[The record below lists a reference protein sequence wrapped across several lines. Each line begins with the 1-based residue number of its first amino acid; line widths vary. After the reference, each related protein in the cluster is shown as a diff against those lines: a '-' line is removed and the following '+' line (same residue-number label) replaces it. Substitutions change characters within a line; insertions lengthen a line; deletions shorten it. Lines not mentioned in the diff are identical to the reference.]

1 MVAAGDRRAGERTID
16 GDRVFHPDSLL
27 TGPSEESQL
36 DSAAILESSPRRH
49 AAAFGRQVM
58 SNDDLR
64 RFVIYALA
72 ELSVVGASGLVSTWP
87 AEYPLPDLLLL

>member
-1 MVAAGDRRAGERTID
+1 
-16 GDRVFHPDSLL
+16 
-27 TGPSEESQL
+27 
-36 DSAAILESSPRRH
+36 
-49 AAAFGRQVM
+49 M